1 MRCNTRTPQKSRDY
15 VLGCRFPA
23 PCSAPSPQ
31 RAVSRSARRNAQRGS
46 LHSGWARLGRGAHR
60 TPCPLQR
67 QARGGGKEG
76 RKEGTKREREER
88 DGQRSRARQAG
99 SSAPDARAS
108 LAHRRRAAM
117 LGHSPVA
124 GCQQSA
130 EQEGSCTK
138 KHISLLKAGH
148 LATLMKSALVSGS
161 ALSTLFY
168 FCPRAR
174 FSYYKQGFQS

>member
-1 MRCNTRTPQKSRDY
+1 MCLAAGSQHPAQPRPRREPSPAVRAGMPRGAPCTGGGQGWGGEHTVR
-15 VLGCRFPA
+15 PA
-23 PCSAPSPQ
+23 PCSD
-31 RAVSRSARRNAQRGS
+31 
-46 LHSGWARLGRGAHR
+46 
-60 TPCPLQR
+60 R
-67 QARGGGKEG
+67 QGGGKEG
-76 RKEGTKREREER
+76 RKEGTKRKREER
-88 DGQRSRARQAG
+88 DGHRSRARQAG